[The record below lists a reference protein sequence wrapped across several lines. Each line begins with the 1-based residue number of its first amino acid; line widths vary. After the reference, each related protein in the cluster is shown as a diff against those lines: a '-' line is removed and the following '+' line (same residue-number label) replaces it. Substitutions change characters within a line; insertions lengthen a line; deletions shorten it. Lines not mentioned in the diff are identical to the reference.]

1 MPLSARELRILSEI
15 ERDLAESSRRAAWV
29 VGMIV
34 GLVAGIAI
42 LWAGVVLGIPA
53 MIVSGAVLTQ
63 LSPVALVTRGLLVA
77 LSRRRSSR
85 AIDGE

>member
-15 ERDLAESSRRAAWV
+15 ERDLAESSRRAVWV
-29 VGMIV
+29 CAMLA
-34 GLVAGIAI
+34 GLLVGIAL

-63 LSPVALVTRGLLVA
+63 LSPVALVTRGFLAA
-77 LSRRRSSR
+77 LSRRRSTR
-85 AIDGE
+85 PIDGG